1 MKKNILLCFLTVALC
16 LSLLSCA
23 ASKQWRV
30 GDTSVSFLSERELKK
45 LEKPLVKLLANER
58 ALYGTRGEIE
68 GYRAADPASPSIS
81 KGHSAGLFDITGD
94 GTPELLIF
102 PYGGGGS
109 SGLEYYE
116 IYDVLSGEQLGDVTG
131 NGGSW
136 CHWLDREGERLIPL
150 AEIWSRCGWS
160 GRGQAYATLRY
171 DAEGDQWE
179 SEELMSVSYLIDME
193 RKETNGEIEVLGEI
207 YPSTS
212 YYLNG
217 EKTSLDQ
224 FHRARLQLFEPLV
237 CLPETR
243 LTMLWW
249 SDVCSEEEDA
259 ATRAEKMAEAL
270 LSSGQKFP
278 RPIK

>member
-1 MKKNILLCFLTVALC
+1 MRKWILFLLTAMLC
-16 LSLLSCA
+16 LSFSSCG
-23 ASKQWRV
+23 ASAQWSI
-30 GDTSVSFLSERELKK
+30 GGTTVSFLSERELKK
-45 LEKPLVKLLANER
+45 LEKPLIRLLSNER
-58 ALYGTRGEIE
+58 TPYGTAGEIE
-68 GYRAADPASPSIS
+68 GHRAADPSRPSVS
-81 KGHSAGLFDITGD
+81 RGHSAGLFDVTGD
-94 GTPELLIF
+94 GTPELLIL

-109 SGLEYYE
+109 SGLMCYE
-116 IYDVLSGEQLGDVTG
+116 VYDVLSGRQLGAITG
-131 NGGSW
+131 NDGSW

-278 RPIK
+278 HPIP